1 MAFVLAPSAPIA
13 SWLAELDKWCKTSP
27 EFFAGKAI
35 VLDVGKLS
43 VNRSEIAELVETLG
57 QRGIRV
63 LGLENAQPDQH
74 DASLPPLLTGGRPA
88 TDPQPASRRQEPSSL
103 VFEQPIRSG
112 QSIIFP
118 HGDVTIL
125 GSVASGAEVVAG
137 GSIHVYGALRGRALA
152 GSTGD
157 MRARIFCSRNEA
169 ELMSIDGYY
178 QTAEDMDAS
187 LRGRPAQCWLKDRVL
202 AITVLD

>member
-13 SWLAELDKWCKTSP
+13 SWLAELDAWSKTSP

-43 VNRSEIAELVETLG
+43 VNRSEIAELVETLS

-63 LGLENAQPDQH
+63 LSLENAQPDQL

>member
-43 VNRSEIAELVETLG
+43 VNRSEIAELVETLS
-57 QRGIRV
+57 QRAIRV
-63 LGLENAQPDQH
+63 LSLENAQPDQL

>member
-43 VNRSEIAELVETLG
+43 VNRSEIAELVETLS

-63 LGLENAQPDQH
+63 LSLENAQPDQL